1 MKWYPVELHTHT
13 EHSDGDFTVSLS
25 LIHIFPLA
33 DFAAAHSEARDL
45 PACRMD
51 GSARTV
57 PHSSLCC
64 LHQSE
69 WEGVLPHLHTL
80 LGL

>member
-1 MKWYPVELHTHT
+1 MFV
-13 EHSDGDFTVSLS
+13 
-25 LIHIFPLA
+25 PLA

-45 PACRMD
+45 PARRMD